1 MSPVTP
7 IQSSPPPPQAAEG
20 EHGGHNAA
28 TGTPAAGSSFANTL
42 AQTISQATPQ
52 AGGTAHGTHGVT
64 SAPAGPGNSG
74 TGSAQHSGAHG
85 ATDGSGHPG
94 HIPLTGTGHSGK
106 HGLQEAALGLRAYRQ
121 QLIASNIAN
130 ADTPGYKAVDI
141 DFQEAL
147 NLALSGSGTKP
158 LSLAATAPGHIPGQ
172 GFSASPYPLKYHTPS
187 QASADGNTVEM
198 DVERAKFSENAIMYE
213 YSLDR
218 VKGHFTMTLELL
230 KNLPY

>member
-1 MSPVTP
+1 M
-7 IQSSPPPPQAAEG
+7 
-20 EHGGHNAA
+20 
-28 TGTPAAGSSFANTL
+28 
-42 AQTISQATPQ
+42 
-52 AGGTAHGTHGVT
+52 T

-158 LSLAATAPGHIPGQ
+158 LSLAATAPGPVSYTHLGLLLSCHFRDRIVIRRTCYGQ
-172 GFSASPYPLKYHTPS
+172 HLARIVEALKQTEKIMRTRFLLILSSLAFITLSACT
-187 QASADGNTVEM
+187 SAVSYTHL
-198 DVERAKFSENAIMYE
+198 DVYKR
-213 YSLDR
+213 
-218 VKGHFTMTLELL
+218 
-230 KNLPY
+230 